1 MYLFYL
7 YFPLYL
13 CFSVQ
18 IFSAPFSYP
27 FQLDLF
33 QATGVDV
40 YTMTLI
46 ACSRMPSFSFLV
58 FLELFI
64 PLIFKV
70 ISYYISFW
78 SSAGSFV
85 ISHCLIIIFSLN
97 LWSSSL
103 RSYFRNSTLS
113 LFYLRQKSVFN
124 IFFWLGA
131 YSCYVCSN
139 CLICCILPHFH
150 YSILAHMPCWFIF
163 ITYLLIGS
171 KFGWEYTVKRGVGIV
186 SFDNQKPNFFLR
198 KVSPKHYPL
207 GICMFSEE
215 AVNLHMSQ
223 TPCTIILYLLFFHWP
238 TWKFTE

>member
-1 MYLFYL
+1 MYLLYL

-18 IFSAPFSYP
+18 IFSVPFSYP
-27 FQLDLF
+27 YQLDLF
-33 QATGVDV
+33 QVTGVDV

-46 ACSRMPSFSFLV
+46 VCSWMPSFSFLV

-70 ISYYISFW
+70 VSYYISFW

-103 RSYFRNSTLS
+103 RSYFWNSIVYFIWDTS
-113 LFYLRQKSVFN
+113 LCS
-124 IFFWLGA
+124 IFSSALGHI
-131 YSCYVCSN
+131 SRYVCSN

-163 ITYLLIGS
+163 VIHLLIGS
-171 KFGWEYTVKRGVGIV
+171 NLW
-186 SFDNQKPNFFLR
+186 LR
-198 KVSPKHYPL
+198 IY
-207 GICMFSEE
+207 CEE
-215 AVNLHMSQ
+215 RCWNSQ
-223 TPCTIILYLLFFHWP
+223 FQ
-238 TWKFTE
+238 